1 MAHVPKTYTMYA
13 LCDGEQIRYVGITG
27 RDVKKRLSEHIKDKR
42 ISKKRNWLVCM
53 KRSGK
58 EVSVKILL
66 TNLSRE
72 EAVSSEVETIALYLE
87 KGFRLVNQ
95 TTGGDGVM
103 EGRTHSQETKQK
115 MSEERR
121 GVKNSFYG
129 HKHSEDTLRKLS
141 SVLKGRNSWNK
152 GKKLSAG
159 HRKKLSDAH
168 KGWAWQ
174 TGHTRFDLPR
184 IRELYAQGE
193 KQTQLAQM
201 FNTDSGTISRIVNR
215 VNYTYEKSL

>member
-1 MAHVPKTYTMYA
+1 MSIINFAQGAGVYIAYGLSTDTKPSTHTVDSLFIETDTGNTY
-13 LCDGEQIRYVGITG
+13 
-27 RDVKKRLSEHIKDKR
+27 
-42 ISKKRNWLVCM
+42 ISNGSSWLVSNNH
-53 KRSGK
+53 KTVKSVTDFPAQSGGLITL
-58 EVSVKILL
+58 EDNITYVINGTVDVG
-66 TNLSRE
+66 TNEIVL
-72 EAVSSEVETIALYLE
+72 
-87 KGFRLVNQ
+87 
-95 TTGGDGVM
+95 
-103 EGRTHSQETKQK
+103 
-115 MSEERR
+115 